1 MSDVEL
7 SECSYLTE
15 MEDPAIA
22 AKDNQIRDLTFEKQR
37 LEDLV
42 KNLQSSLENVK
53 TQLKDTIAAV
63 DTSNTVSSEI
73 QKLKKEVADL
83 TTKKEQLERQ
93 VEILTNSSNDATK
106 KFSDEVTSLTS
117 QRDEAISNL
126 EKSDERV
133 NKLRKERQELRTQVQ
148 EKDELLQA
156 ITEDYQKCK
165 TQKKKLAQKY
175 TTAAEQLTQAEQEKD
190 ALAFENQKL
199 VNDRTTINS
208 EIESLRLKI
217 ETAKS
222 FNNDIEGS
230 LQPLQNELQQKN
242 ELISALEEQ
251 IDSQR
256 EEIQNYAEERQKILD
271 IMQAMQKALADV
283 EGSFE
288 QLQNENAALKLRVK
302 NGAKP
307 VSKPFATQ
315 QDFDNLSIPFTGD
328 LKARSSNI
336 MQLPQYTPFQRL
348 QLVLNESAKQI
359 QSLTEQVTM
368 ATKKAEATQKAFD
381 NFAVDQVIYSEICD
395 ALIEDL
401 KKLATNQELINNCPL
416 SEGNEDF
423 LEYLN
428 QKIEET
434 SQAVQREAIKDPKY
448 VNSDFFFANDV
459 KQRQA
464 AIKKLL
470 QPEDSTFTLFCGQF
484 LTNVFLQNQLNAV
497 TAPLQLIDSMTK
509 SGALKGT
516 QLSDV
521 PHLIETLN
529 VRVNHTTKQNK
540 KLTNQL
546 KKAQA
551 HEMELAQSEN
561 ENKTKISELSLQ
573 VDNLQNEI
581 GVLNVKLQVA
591 NNELLLKKNECGSLN
606 EFAKEI
612 RAGVE
617 EKTNDQKERTAKLE
631 AALAQ
636 KTRECDE
643 LSTLLHDL
651 KRSVDENTNATIK
664 RMRKNEESYLNQIE
678 ALNNQVDEYEAELQ
692 KRRKIAKRTE
702 KALKEQYDNSLKEM
716 AAHYEEGKKNLE
728 ETITSLRDKAENS
741 REMSKKLV
749 ENMSEVEK
757 RNVQL
762 TKENTELNQTL
773 KNIKQEQTNFK
784 NSMNKANQQKQAQL
798 AAQLMAVESKAQQQI
813 ADERRQAQKKVQELL
828 TVAYENIGTF
838 YGVEES
844 EYDVEAYQQS
854 VKSARDDLDKLRYF
868 QNESTKLAQTE

>member
-470 QPEDSTFTLFCGQF
+470 QPENSTFTLFCGQF

-561 ENKTKISELSLQ
+561 EKKTKISELSLQ

>member
-561 ENKTKISELSLQ
+561 EKKTKISELSLQ